1 MIIVESLE
9 QAREVLSSKEKTM
22 ICFMA
27 RWCPPCRMINLSF
40 EQFEEENPD
49 AKIYKIDVNEYR
61 DLAKELEAV
70 SVPVTLFVNNGESFP
85 NSSKVSKSSKI
96 GPNQDN
102 KYPIAARLSP
112 PSAKSSP

>member
-9 QAREVLSSKEKTM
+9 QAREALSSKEKTM

-70 SVPVTLFVNNGESFP
+70 SVPVTLFVNNGHI
-85 NSSKVSKSSKI
+85 VSTHKGFLEAAELTKI
-96 GPNQDN
+96 YN
-102 KYPIAARLSP
+102 KNIE
-112 PSAKSSP
+112 